1 MKKSLLFIAFL
12 FALYLAGCA
21 DKPKSIGNNLLPPD
35 DMFNFA
41 ETTFTAISDTVY
53 KVPLLNGYST
63 SNLAGKLLTGEEF
76 ITLLDF
82 YYTSIVDSLQGA
94 HIDTAEIRMTVN
106 YRMLPA
112 SPPIIFNIYEVLR
125 SFSEGTFTSDSLN
138 SSLIGATAIG
148 TCSDSMNYGQMVT
161 ARITDTSVIR
171 RWADDYLDTSKP
183 DFYGFAIRAV
193 NTTGVIGF
201 TPFNFYSTVVPTLV
215 IKYTRNGYHDS
226 LFFTYGQ
233 DTFAEMFTTPPVYSE
248 LEVRGGVGVRA
259 KLKFNVSSL
268 SSRQIVNNAKLS
280 LTVDTTASTYSGY
293 SPDTLV
299 ALLAIPGS
307 NIDSSSASYYAYGL
321 KKTSTSSFPSYE
333 FSVTQMAQRWINNL
347 SSNEGLAIRWLAE
360 NYTSEKVVFFSLSD
374 PDETRR
380 PKLKIIYA
388 EKKQ

>member
-1 MKKSLLFIAFL
+1 MKKTLLFIPFL
-12 FALYLAGCA
+12 IAIYLAGCA
-21 DKPKSIGNNLLPPD
+21 DKPKSIGNSLLPPD

-63 SNLAGKLLTGEEF
+63 SNLVGKLSTGEEF

-82 YYTSIVDSLQGA
+82 YYTSIVDSLYGA
-94 HIDTAEIRMTVN
+94 QIDTAEIRMTVN

-112 SPPIIFNIYEVLR
+112 SPPISFNIYEVLQ
-125 SFSEGTFTSDSLN
+125 SFSEGTFTSDSLT
-138 SSLIGATAIG
+138 SSIIG
-148 TCSDSMNYGQMVT
+148 TVPLGSFSDSMNYGQMVT

-193 NTTGVIGF
+193 TTTGVIGF
-201 TPFNFYSTVVPTLV
+201 TPFDPYSTVVPTLV

-226 LFFTYGQ
+226 LFFRYGQ
-233 DTFAEMFTTPPVYSE
+233 DTYAEMFSTPPVYSE

-259 KLKFNVSSL
+259 KLKFNVGSF
-268 SSRQIVNNAKLS
+268 SSRQIVNNATLS
-280 LTVDTTASTYSGY
+280 LTVDTTASIYSGY
-293 SPDTLV
+293 SRDTLL

-307 NIDSSSASYYAYGL
+307 NIDSSTTSYFAYGL
-321 KKTSTSSFPSYE
+321 KKTNASSFPVYE
-333 FSVTQMAQRWINNL
+333 FSITQMAQRWINNL
-347 SSNEGLAIRWLAE
+347 STNDGLTLRWLAE
-360 NYTSEKVVFFSLSD
+360 SNTSEKIILFPLSD
-374 PDETRR
+374 PDAAKR